1 MLGEQGDQHESHSQ
15 ALGQRD
21 LRNLDSV
28 SINTLPLRRWGD
40 RRPQAGKGCHTARL
54 PAELKPESRTQKAK
68 AELALLSVTG
78 CDFLSPFTSTPLFHR

>member
-1 MLGEQGDQHESHSQ
+1 MGRQ
-15 ALGQRD
+15 
-21 LRNLDSV
+21 
-28 SINTLPLRRWGD
+28 
-40 RRPQAGKGCHTARL
+40 TASGWEGMSYRAA

>member
-1 MLGEQGDQHESHSQ
+1 MGRQTASGWEGMSHR
-15 ALGQRD
+15 A
-21 LRNLDSV
+21 
-28 SINTLPLRRWGD
+28 
-40 RRPQAGKGCHTARL
+40 A